1 MGEGDRVF
9 WKDGGCESHSQE
21 KGAIRELGVLGFQ
34 EPMPVRGEATKEG
47 RLDQED
53 QKRTLFQE
61 Q

>member
-34 EPMPVRGEATKEG
+34 EPLLMALGRPVLAC
-47 RLDQED
+47 L
-53 QKRTLFQE
+53 
-61 Q
+61 